1 MKCNWNIGFEW
12 MVTGAAVIGVIV
24 LLIYAEGK
32 GAPIPAQE
40 LTQSVGNMH

>member
-24 LLIYAEGK
+24 LLIYGEGK
-32 GAPIPAQE
+32 GTAIPAQE
-40 LTQSVGNMH
+40 GPQSVGGIH